1 MKDDAKSNLENFS
14 YRKKTKC
21 LSFTEDKFCR
31 KKKKPKYEVIIYFER
46 LETIFPQGSFNF
58 KRIIRAR

>member
-1 MKDDAKSNLENFS
+1 MMPKVILKTFHTE
-14 YRKKTKC
+14 KKKC

-31 KKKKPKYEVIIYFER
+31 KKKKPKYEVTIYFES

-58 KRIIRAR
+58 KRIIRAQ